1 MRNTVPVFLYIALA
15 VAICALAVLAVWYYR
30 LRQQRDPA
38 RSALVDLLP
47 QMLMVLDENGRII
60 DANPAAREAL
70 RIEMPLGKQKCDQ
83 VLDTWLESRG
93 GERLVLED
101 EHYLFVSEGDRK
113 VCYQLTKHQL
123 ESGGMH
129 QGFAVVINDV
139 TSMHKMLET
148 LRTQA
153 NHDTMTGLPNRRAY
167 DEKTRQMVR
176 QGQYPF
182 AVVLVDLDHLKRIN
196 DTCGHIEGDKALSF
210 VATVLAQHVPPMG
223 IAARIGGD
231 EFAMVIPD
239 VDQIAAD
246 ALCEKMLT
254 EIHQLMLPYGAPLS
268 ASFGTAVMRSGEQ
281 LFIDVYETADKRMYV
296 QKLLHHAVREV

>member
-1 MRNTVPVFLYIALA
+1 MRNTVPVFLYVFFALA
-15 VAICALAVLAVWYYR
+15 LCGLAALAVLYNR
-30 LRQQRDPA
+30 LLKQRDPA
-38 RSALVDLLP
+38 RSALIDLLP

-60 DANPAAREAL
+60 DANPAARKML
-70 RIEMPLGKQKCDQ
+70 DIEMPLGKQKCDQ
-83 VLDTWLESRG
+83 VLDAWLDRRG

-101 EHYLFVSEGDRK
+101 EHYLFVSDGERK

-123 ESGGMH
+123 ESGGVH
-129 QGFAVVINDV
+129 QGFAVVISDV

-153 NHDTMTGLPNRRAY
+153 NHDTLTGLPNRRAF

-196 DTCGHIEGDKALSF
+196 DTCGHAEGDKALSF
-210 VATVLAQHVPPMG
+210 VATVLAQHAPPQG

-231 EFAMVIPD
+231 EFAMVVPD
-239 VDQIAAD
+239 IDQMAAD
-246 ALCEKMLT
+246 TLCEKMLA

-268 ASFGTAVMRSGEQ
+268 ASFGAAVMRSGEQ